1 MKTVAKFTVMIGML
15 LASVACTKEY
25 DIIVVGGG
33 ASGVSAGIQAG
44 RMGMKTLIA
53 EETTWLGG
61 MLTSAGVSATD
72 GNYNMRSGLFG
83 EFTDSL
89 AAYYGGYNNLNTG
102 WVSPVQDWAGR

>member
-15 LASVACTKEY
+15 LASAACTKEY

-53 EETTWLGG
+53 
-61 MLTSAGVSATD
+61 
-72 GNYNMRSGLFG
+72 
-83 EFTDSL
+83 
-89 AAYYGGYNNLNTG
+89 
-102 WVSPVQDWAGR
+102 